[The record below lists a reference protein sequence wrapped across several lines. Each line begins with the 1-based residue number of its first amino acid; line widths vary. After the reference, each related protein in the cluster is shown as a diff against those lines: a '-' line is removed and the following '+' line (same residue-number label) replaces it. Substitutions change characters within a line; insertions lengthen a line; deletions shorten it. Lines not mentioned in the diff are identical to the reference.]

1 MAEHH
6 RPPVADNNPSYGK
19 LDGWTPPPA
28 PKEAPHKTIDIAS
41 YGNLTFSQLDGY
53 LEEPPSQTRTSSE
66 IPSPANPAPAA
77 PSSPPPYPG
86 KPQSSET
93 WKQGTA
99 TGPGTEGWNSSSVAA
114 LPSPF
119 PTRTTPLRRT
129 DVLTARA
136 QSSSTAPAVDINSS
150 KPVSAAIS
158 VPDNDP
164 IYGKLDGCPPPTP
177 PEEAPHQ
184 TTATATSYEDP
195 VFSQLDGYPEAPPPR
210 TRPPPPTPAP
220 VDSTLATQSAP
231 PAYPGQSQNSESWK
245 EGTVAG
251 ANAESWK

>member
-99 TGPGTEGWNSSSVAA
+99 TGPA
-114 LPSPF
+114 
-119 PTRTTPLRRT
+119 
-129 DVLTARA
+129 
-136 QSSSTAPAVDINSS
+136 
-150 KPVSAAIS
+150 
-158 VPDNDP
+158 DNDP